1 MKKSTKGHET
11 SWSEMVLRGGTQ
23 VEKHGF
29 VLSRPSNTSNSR
41 PQRRNHDPG
50 YFTRNIIQP
59 KGIELPK
66 DVHPK
71 THLQNLYSIPQVTT
85 ASCRNV
91 MEGLVVRKE
100 H

>member
-1 MKKSTKGHET
+1 MKSTKGHET
-11 SWSEMVLRGGTQ
+11 SWSEMVLRDGTQ

-29 VLSRPSNTSNSR
+29 VLSKPSNTSNLG
-41 PQRRNHDPG
+41 PQRRDHDPG

-66 DVHPK
+66 DIHPK
-71 THLQNLYSIPQVTT
+71 THLQNLYSVPQVT

-91 MEGLVVRKE
+91 MEDLVVRKE